1 MLLPE
6 FIVQPVAWSVVILV
20 IASLLLG
27 EQSAKKNKIFWLLTG
42 LGISYLASTAVPWQY
57 WLVNQIALYVGLLIN
72 GLIILL
78 GIYLLFDFFQK
89 RGVKFSEKIT
99 KDFKKLKSALKQ
111 SRPLWVYGLI
121 GLVVGGIEP
130 IRLQSTQQ
138 NELFLLFAQ
147 PSLEVII
154 SLIGYLMLVLLP
166 LVLSLFFA
174 LLIARNK
181 KDEQFTLL
189 WGSGALIVIG
199 WLLSATVTGL
209 I

>member
-6 FIVQPVAWSVVILV
+6 FIVQPVAWSVVILI

-42 LGISYLASTAVPWQY
+42 LGISYLASIAIPWQY

-89 RGVKFSEKIT
+89 RGVKFSDKIT

-111 SRPLWVYGLI
+111 PRPLWIYGLI

-189 WGSGALIVIG
+189 WGSGSLIVIG

>member
-6 FIVQPVAWSVVILV
+6 FIIQPVAWSVVVLI

-27 EQSAKKNKIFWLLTG
+27 EQSAKKIKIFWLLTG
-42 LGISYLASTAVPWQY
+42 LGVSYLVSIAIPWQY

-78 GIYLLFDFFQK
+78 GIYLLFNFFQK

-99 KDFKKLKSALKQ
+99 EDFNKLKSALKQ
-111 SRPLWVYGLI
+111 PRPIWIYGLI
-121 GLVVGGIEP
+121 GLVVGVIEP

-138 NELFLLFAQ
+138 NDLFLLFAQ
-147 PSLEVII
+147 PSLEIII

-166 LVLSLFFA
+166 LVLFLVFA

-189 WGSGALIVIG
+189 WGSGALIAIG
-199 WLLSATVTGL
+199 WLLAATVVNL
-209 I
+209 V

>member
-6 FIVQPVAWSVVILV
+6 FIVQPVAWSVVILI
-20 IASLLLG
+20 IASLLVG

-78 GIYLLFDFFQK
+78 GIYLLFDFFQN
-89 RGVKFSEKIT
+89 RGVKFSDKIT

-111 SRPLWVYGLI
+111 PRPLWVYGLI

-199 WLLSATVTGL
+199 WLLSAIVTGL